1 MFRRNSKGESGL
13 ILIQHDPCRWK
24 NYNLIEPEH
33 FEDFWKSHNTEENK
47 ILFIL
52 GHGFDPRMCI
62 GFQSILNNHSG
73 SIDLMVVKYGNQLE
87 SRLTAKACENL
98 DKLSSLISTKVQK
111 IDCNLET
118 TSKNK
123 TTAESRKITEI
134 FSDKIDFVNYSD
146 IIVDISALPIR
157 LYFPLCGKILHML
170 EQMDKEK
177 NIPNFHIIV
186 AENQLI
192 DSKIKEIEI
201 EDRAN
206 YLYSFAS
213 NLGNEAGGKPNVWIP
228 LLGENTDKHLEKIQ
242 TLVKPE
248 EICPLFPSPSI
259 NPRRGDDLILEYVDL
274 FSKLNVET
282 RNFVYGAEQNPF
294 EAYRQI
300 METIHNYPKVFVSK
314 GGCNVA
320 LSALTSK
327 LLTLSAFFV
336 AIEMKAK
343 KDLSVGI
350 AHISAKTYDV
360 DYAIFDSEIINKS
373 KLFSLW
379 VSGTCYE

>member
-1 MFRRNSKGESGL
+1 MT
-13 ILIQHDPCRWK
+13 QHEPFRWK

-33 FEDFWKSHNTEENK
+33 FEDFWKSHNAEENK

-87 SRLTAKACENL
+87 PRLTAKARENL
-98 DKLSSLISTKVQK
+98 DKLLSLISKKVQK

-123 TTAESRKITEI
+123 TTAESRKITKI

-146 IIVDISALPIR
+146 IIVDISALPIT
-157 LYFPLCGKILHML
+157 LYFPLCGKIIHML
-170 EQMDKEK
+170 EQMDKKK

-213 NLGNEAGGKPNVWIP
+213 NLGKEADGKPNVWIP

-242 TLVKPE
+242 TLVNPE